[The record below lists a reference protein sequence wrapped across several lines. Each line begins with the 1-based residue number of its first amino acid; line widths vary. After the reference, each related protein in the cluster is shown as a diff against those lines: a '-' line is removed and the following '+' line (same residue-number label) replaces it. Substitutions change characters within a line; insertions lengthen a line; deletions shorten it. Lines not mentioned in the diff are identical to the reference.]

1 MDGMNDMNGWCLVNL
16 PQFSDNM
23 FVLGRYLDPA
33 IDAGSASYWW
43 VVPLSTLCHLTLE
56 EWEGVEHKELRRN
69 FDEQVTEK
77 LGEQATVA
85 DSEADDDFDP
95 NDLTPSYDKYKPL
108 GLEGT
113 ADRANMIPEP
123 PDEELEPMP
132 EIEDN
137 YLNMSVFV
145 APW

>member
-1 MDGMNDMNGWCLVNL
+1 M
-16 PQFSDNM
+16 
-23 FVLGRYLDPA
+23 
-33 IDAGSASYWW
+33 
-43 VVPLSTLCHLTLE
+43 VPLSTLCHLTLE

-132 EIEDN
+132 EIGDN

-145 APW
+145 AP